1 MRDIYYELRLAFY
14 LPEWLLK
21 HLLICLVSNYISE
34 VFCVPIKVTAK
45 NAFLSIKHYSSVL
58 DVSCSIQSQCLF
70 LTLADPC
77 SFSQA
82 WSQYTATLV
91 CRTGWKGKAIL
102 FIPVVCCP
110 WWLPWVSPVS
120 VWLRLWIFWMSE
132 AARIRFSLYMQFETD
147 FCYIFLVSANPMP
160 EATYRKGNVQYIAI
174 FSTHCQK
181 FRL

>member
-1 MRDIYYELRLAFY
+1 MCFVFPPKLLPKMLFY
-14 LPEWLLK
+14 LSNIILLS
-21 HLLICLVSNYISE
+21 LMYLV
-34 VFCVPIKVTAK
+34 A
-45 NAFLSIKHYSSVL
+45 YSPSACF
-58 DVSCSIQSQCLF
+58 SHF
-70 LTLADPC
+70 ADPC

-102 FIPVVCCP
+102 FIPVICCP
-110 WWLPWVSPVS
+110 WWLPWVSPIS

-132 AARIRFSLYMQFETD
+132 AARIRFSLHMQFETD
-147 FCYIFLVSANPMP
+147 FCYICLVSANPMP
-160 EATYRKGNVQYIAI
+160 EATYRKGNVQYIVI